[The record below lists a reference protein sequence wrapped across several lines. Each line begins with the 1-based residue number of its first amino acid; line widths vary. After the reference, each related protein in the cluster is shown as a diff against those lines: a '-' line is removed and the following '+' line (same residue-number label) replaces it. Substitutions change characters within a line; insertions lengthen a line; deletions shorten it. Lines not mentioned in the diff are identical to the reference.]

1 MNLLEA
7 VSLPDVDIRN
17 TTFVEVDLDAVRSN
31 ITTLAAST
39 GCAQLVVVKANAYG
53 HGAVQVSRTAVDAGA
68 RMLGVATIGEAVEL
82 RRGGIQADLLIL
94 GPVTPHTERFYDRD
108 ISQVIWTKE
117 HVAFCER
124 MAQLQGIRP
133 KVHVEVDVGMGRFGI
148 KARDAVEFVDFVSR
162 RSALDLEGTCTHLSS
177 SDVDDPEITLSH
189 IETFAD
195 IVNELDRRGLRPNIV
210 HCGNSA
216 AAMRFPAGFFDML
229 RLGIATYG
237 ISPVSF
243 DIPSVKLRPAL
254 SWKSVV
260 LNLQRHA
267 PGDRIGYGGEYVCP
281 SEETIAVIGVGYAD
295 GFRRTPK
302 NVNDVLLAGYRTSVV
317 GRLCM
322 QHCMLRLDDQTQ
334 RDVRVGDEVVML
346 GEQAGLRID
355 TVELAR
361 KWNTNDWDVVCGI
374 NPLIRREYKPGL

>member
-1 MNLLEA
+1 MSLLET

-17 TTFVEVDLDAVRSN
+17 TTYVEVDLDAVRSN
-31 ITTLAAST
+31 IVGLSAFTKCAS
-39 GCAQLVVVKANAYG
+39 LVVVKANAYG

-82 RRGGIQADLLIL
+82 RRGGVMADLLIL
-94 GPVTPHTERFYDRD
+94 GPVMPQTERFYDREM
-108 ISQVIWTKE
+108 SQVIWTKE
-117 HVAFCER
+117 HVQFCER
-124 MAQLQGIRP
+124 MAQTQGLRP

-148 KARDAVEFVDFVSR
+148 KARDAVEFVEFVSR
-162 RSALDLEGTCTHLSS
+162 HNALDFEGVCAHLSS
-177 SDVDDPEITLSH
+177 SDVDDPDITLSH
-189 IETFAD
+189 IETFAGV
-195 IVNELDRRGLRPNIV
+195 VNELDRRGLRPRIV

-243 DIPSVKLRPAL
+243 EIPSIELRPAL
-254 SWKSVV
+254 SWKSVI
-260 LNLQRHA
+260 LNLQRHL
-267 PGDRIGYGGEYVCP
+267 PGDRIGYGGEYVCK
-281 SEETIAVIGVGYAD
+281 SEETIAVLGVGYAD

-302 NVNDVLLAGYRTSVV
+302 NVNEVLLAGHRTPVV

-322 QHCMLRLDDQTQ
+322 QHCMVRLDDETQ

-346 GEQAGLRID
+346 GRQAGLRID

-374 NPLIRREYKPGL
+374 NPLIRREYKTTS

>member
-7 VSLPDVDIRN
+7 ISLPDVDIRN
-17 TTFVEVDLDAVRSN
+17 TTFVEVDLDAIRSN

-39 GCAQLVVVKANAYG
+39 NCAQLVVVKANAYG
-53 HGAVQVSRTAVDAGA
+53 HGAAQVSRAAVDAGA

-94 GPVTPHTERFYDRD
+94 GPVTPQTEQFYDREM
-108 ISQVIWTKE
+108 SQVIWTKE
-117 HVAFCER
+117 HASFCER
-124 MAQLQGIRP
+124 MAQVQGFRP

-148 KARDAVEFVDFVSR
+148 RARDAVEFVEFVSR
-162 RSALDLEGTCTHLSS
+162 RSPLDLEGVCAHLSS

-189 IETFAD
+189 IETFAAT
-195 IVNELDRRGLRPNIV
+195 VNELDRRGLRPRIV

-243 DIPSVKLRPAL
+243 DIPAIKLRPAL

-267 PGDRIGYGGEYVCP
+267 PGDRIGYGGEYVCR

-302 NVNDVLLAGYRTSVV
+302 NVNDVLLAGYRTPVV

-334 RDVRVGDEVVML
+334 GDVRVGDEVVML
-346 GEQAGLRID
+346 GQQAGLEID

-374 NPLIRREYKPGL
+374 NPLIRREYKSSL